1 MKALL
6 KASIAAIA
14 LLAGGASLAADL
26 RGRGV
31 LPPAPELPTFYNWT
45 GIYLGGQV
53 GYSWGSDR
61 ASEFATA
68 GRAPLGPFLR
78 LQPVLLHRRRPCR
91 LQLPARFDRGWRRG
105 RHRGHEC
112 C

>member
-6 KASIAAIA
+6 KASIAAVA

-26 RGRGV
+26 SRKGL
-31 LPPAPELPTFYNWT
+31 LPPAPELPAFYDWS

-68 GRAPLGPFLR
+68 GRAPLGRSFDYSPSSFIGGAR
-78 LQPVLLHRRRPCR
+78 LGFNYQLGVVVL
-91 LQLPARFDRGWRRG
+91 GV
-105 RHRGHEC
+105 E
-112 C
+112 